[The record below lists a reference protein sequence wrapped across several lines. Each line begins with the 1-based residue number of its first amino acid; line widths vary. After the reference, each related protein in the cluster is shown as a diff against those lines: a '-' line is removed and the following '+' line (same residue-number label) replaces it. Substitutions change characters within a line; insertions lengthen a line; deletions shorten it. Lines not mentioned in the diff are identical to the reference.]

1 MLALTIWSEPKS
13 DSPDCRNLV
22 PDERTVLENFFSPFN
37 ELRFSLLWCLDKP
50 SGLYSCCL
58 RAEALSND
66 ILL

>member
-37 ELRFSLLWCLDKP
+37 ELLFSLLWCLDKP
-50 SGLYSCCL
+50 SGL
-58 RAEALSND
+58 
-66 ILL
+66 